1 MSKVSCCCT
10 VPVSD
15 KRVGGAGLVCLELYK
30 IIQGKP
36 IEAYRN
42 TFANLALPLF
52 SMAEPIPPKVP
63 LYFRPSIALGFCT
76 SHDCHAVLS
85 H

>member
-1 MSKVSCCCT
+1 MRLHLCANLPLELNCT
-10 VPVSD
+10 
-15 KRVGGAGLVCLELYK
+15 GLVCLELYK

-63 LYFRPSIALGFCT
+63 LQEYI
-76 SHDCHAVLS
+76 
-85 H
+85 